1 MIIHVKHVGR
11 VKKLVG
17 IFFGSV
23 RLLVKFGSSPTLV
36 SKLMESSIMNL
47 WILCGILYF
56 SNMWGMMFWRCSYE
70 CMEYVA

>member
-1 MIIHVKHVGR
+1 MMIYVKHVGQ

-23 RLLVKFGSSPTLV
+23 RLLMKFGSSLALV

-47 WILCGILYF
+47 RIWCGILYF
-56 SNMWGMMFWRCSYE
+56 SSM
-70 CMEYVA
+70 

>member
-47 WILCGILYF
+47 WI
-56 SNMWGMMFWRCSYE
+56 
-70 CMEYVA
+70 